1 MAVMMRTMLDV
12 ADNSGARKLQMIL
25 PLGGSTGL
33 NVGLGDIIT
42 AAVKEFIP
50 EGQVQKG
57 KVVKAVIVR
66 IRKEHRRRDGTYIRF
81 D

>member
-33 NVGLGDIIT
+33 V
-42 AAVKEFIP
+42 AAF
-50 EGQVQKG
+50 G
-57 KVVKAVIVR
+57 
-66 IRKEHRRRDGTYIRF
+66 
-81 D
+81 